1 MQWKKFLR
9 RTLHINMRLYNV
21 YGKLQSRSVSK
32 YIINWNK
39 KSRSKIQF
47 EVKQFLKRYWQS
59 CVVYEEFPVY
69 GTRMK
74 VDILNATKKIAV
86 EVNGA
91 QHSNYN
97 KFFHANSRIN
107 YLNSIKRDFKKLEWL
122 EQNSYNLIEINH
134 DEINL
139 LSKEFFKKKFK
150 VVL

>member
-1 MQWKKFLR
+1 
-9 RTLHINMRLYNV
+9 MRLFNTYGRLERRNV
-21 YGKLQSRSVSK
+21 NK
-32 YIINWNK
+32 YLIKWDK
-39 KSRSKIQF
+39 PSRSKIQF

-74 VDILNATKKIAV
+74 VDILNATKKLAV

-97 KFFHANSRIN
+97 KFFHANSRVN
-107 YLNSIKRDFKKLEWL
+107 YLKSINRDFKKLEWL
-122 EQNSYNLIEINH
+122 EQNSYNLLEINY
-134 DEINL
+134 DEIDL

-150 VVL
+150 VAL